1 MQFHYHK
8 QEIKITFK
16 KSIQQYKGLLFKNI
30 NPKLDI
36 YRDKSISFRNG
47 RVIGKTWIQDITCFD
62 EEIEDYSFH
71 KRGCHIVLRN
81 SLDIIRVISEN
92 FITLRIRK
100 NATHR
105 IQLNEENYI
114 NYHEGTLN
122 GQPNKLIT
130 QNSYYIEEMNCAIN
144 QNQLIPIGIKIEP
157 LIKYSKIR
165 CIKLSEETYCIQQIN
180 KEQCLNILIHQDKQI
195 PFYNDVLYL
204 EGQLSYINGYFLLYN
219 NEKLQMINQNGIEY
233 EETLHGQCYLDGSE
247 IFILRDISIDE
258 QLVKNTIDFTIKVT
272 GVLLKIQII
281 TKSLKLKMMLEENQI
296 PPQEIPD
303 YLVKINDQKFIK
315 ETVKKLWKQKSIN
328 KTQLIEIYNV
338 LVGMKRSNKLRGKL
352 NLIQCY
358 ETENLD
364 NLSFLNCISSE
375 TCDLQQIIKL
385 FQNHI
390 IYNYIHFLNLIIKH
404 KPQFLDEVLPNGTL
418 FLNFEPLE
426 LGTLS
431 KQNKLNDLSFLGTY
445 NVPQIQTNYQ
455 KIATQ
460 FLIQCH
466 GIYYLPIQQ
475 EDFTFFLYT
484 LLIKG
489 GQSRLTLKQF
499 MQEQD
504 KLHTLFTYSSKIESL
519 FGQLNQYYQEHN
531 LNWFDEMLN
540 QLRKTQYP
548 VQIFQSILD
557 YCPNLTTKEYLVPVN
572 LAFERLLTFSTDNY
586 QLFQQLLDSFIFIRN
601 SFDQDEYD
609 QLQNL
614 ISLLQQS
621 TILSQII
628 SNFNVVYQLNTIINK
643 IMQNPE
649 ESQKCIEQL
658 LENYHV
664 NRVKQMQFKIQ
675 DKIFNLQN
683 QNELKQCFSFGFKNY
698 IKDEKKI
705 ELSIFKKNLEFGKY
719 RDVKLLCQTF
729 NLSIN
734 QFDEAISDAMYRY
747 LQLQKK
753 IDYIEDERKKFLEIV
768 NEIQKIKKEK
778 LVQTKKTMSLY
789 KFIIESKEVGN
800 YKDLDLFKC
809 NQILFQIYRRTQ
821 NLDLPYLRLKKK
833 LAKANNLAIYD
844 REFCKFMIDL
854 AQKNFNIKPQKAQL
868 ILDDLS
874 KNGDE
879 IIQSEVSIILLQF
892 SKDENQKREQYWKV
906 LKQSSSADT
915 VQTLLKFQQ
924 KQTKQIQLMPQKI
937 EIISKE
943 LIEASLD
950 NSISIAK
957 FEQEYKKF
965 YSENLIDV
973 VFLDTL
979 LKDPQEAFFLLS
991 IKQSQNTKLL
1001 IQKLVQSQL
1010 LNSEK
1015 ILNYYIQTFVKPFN
1029 VINLL
1034 QGDDKELEELAQA
1047 LVISQHKQIFDKRC
1061 IFNKNERLNQIME
1074 RLDTL
1079 ELDNIIPELLYFKDL
1094 NIKELKIQN
1103 FIKRIQQT
1111 NLRQYYKNQ
1120 EQSLTSYVKNQIKRN
1135 PEIINIQID
1144 LRYHFIIYEDI
1155 YGFTIK
1161 EKYLIRSFIYQ
1172 CIESNKSIQNYDNIY
1187 KQIISKEF
1195 NFEQVKEDFYQ
1206 IIELECLFIISEI
1219 AKYYYQKQEEVIQFY
1234 CQKLLS
1240 SSQCNDEI
1248 TFWQKQDPQNQIR
1261 NILLDTLKKQ
1271 NQSLQLNNELRS
1283 LIV

>member
-47 RVIGKTWIQDITCFD
+47 KVIGKTWIQDITCFD
-62 EEIEDYSFH
+62 EEIEDCSFH
-71 KRGCHIVLRN
+71 KKGCHIVLRN

-165 CIKLSEETYCIQQIN
+165 CIKISEETYCIQQIN
-180 KEQCLNILIHQDKQI
+180 KEQCLNILIHQDKQV

-258 QLVKNTIDFTIKVT
+258 QFVKNTIDFTIKVT

-328 KTQLIEIYNV
+328 KNQLIEIYNV
-338 LVGMKRSNKLRGKL
+338 LVGMKKSNKLRGKL

-418 FLNFEPLE
+418 FQNFEPLE

-445 NVPQIQTNYQ
+445 NVPKIQTNYQ
-455 KIATQ
+455 KIASQ

-628 SNFNVVYQLNTIINK
+628 SNFNVIYQLNTIINK

-892 SKDENQKREQYWKV
+892 SKDENQKKEQYWKV

-924 KQTKQIQLMPQKI
+924 KQSKQIQLMPQKI

-943 LIEASLD
+943 LIEVSLD

-965 YSENLIDV
+965 YSENIIDV

-1015 ILNYYIQTFVKPFN
+1015 ILNYYIQTLVKPFN

-1120 EQSLTSYVKNQIKRN
+1120 EQSLTSYVKNQIKHN

-1234 CQKLLS
+1234 CQKLLQN
-1240 SSQCNDEI
+1240 SQCNDEI

-1261 NILLDTLKKQ
+1261 NILIDTLKKQ

>member
-8 QEIKITFK
+8 QEYNRTFK
-16 KSIQQYKGLLFKNI
+16 KSIQQYKGLFFKNI

-36 YRDKSISFRNG
+36 YRDKSVSFRNG

-62 EEIEDYSFH
+62 EEIEDCSFY

-81 SLDIIRVISEN
+81 SLDIIRVVSEN
-92 FITLRIRK
+92 FNTFRIRK
-100 NATHR
+100 NVSHR

-122 GQPNKLIT
+122 GQPNRLIT

-144 QNQLIPIGIKIEP
+144 QNQLIPLGIKIEP

-165 CIKLSEETYCIQQIN
+165 CIKLSEETYCLQQIN
-180 KEQCLNILIHQDKQI
+180 KEKCLNILIHQNKQV

-204 EGQLSYINGYFLLYN
+204 EGQLSYINGYFLLLN
-219 NEKLQMINQNGIEY
+219 NEKLQMINQHGVEY
-233 EETLHGQCYLDGSE
+233 EEALHGQCYLDGSE

-258 QLVKNTIDFTIKVT
+258 QQVKNTIDFTIKIT
-272 GVLLKIQII
+272 GVLLKVQII
-281 TKSLKLKMMLEENQI
+281 TKSLKLKMMLEDNQI
-296 PPQEIPD
+296 PPEKIPE

-328 KTQLIEIYNV
+328 KIQLIEIFNV
-338 LVGMKRSNKLRGKL
+338 LVGMKKSAKLKGKL
-352 NLIQCY
+352 NLLQCY

-364 NLSFLNCISSE
+364 NLSFINCIQSE
-375 TCDLQQIIKL
+375 TCDLQQIIRL
-385 FQNHI
+385 FQNHV
-390 IYNYIHFLNLIIKH
+390 IYNYIHFLNLILKH
-404 KPQFLDEVLPNGTL
+404 KPKFLEEVLPNGAL
-418 FLNFEPLE
+418 FQNFEPLE
-426 LGTLS
+426 QGSLS
-431 KQNKLNDLSFLGTY
+431 KQNKLNDLSFLGGS
-445 NVPQIQTNYQ
+445 NVPKIQTNYQ

-460 FLIQCH
+460 LLIQCH
-466 GIYYLPIQQ
+466 GIYYLPFQQ
-475 EDFTFFLYT
+475 DDFTFFLYD
-484 LLIKG
+484 LLVKG

-504 KLHTLFTYSSKIESL
+504 KIYTLFTYSSKIESL
-519 FGQLNQYYQEHN
+519 FGELNSYYKQHN

-548 VQIFQSILD
+548 VQVFQSILD
-557 YCPNLTTKEYLVPVN
+557 YCPNLSTKEYLIPVN
-572 LAFERLLTFSTDNY
+572 LAFERILTFTSDNH
-586 QLFQQLLDSFIFIRN
+586 QQFQQLLDSFIFIRN

-614 ISLLQQS
+614 ISQLQQS
-621 TILSQII
+621 NILAQII
-628 SNFNVVYQLNTIINK
+628 LNFNVIYQLSTIINK
-643 IMQNPE
+643 IMLNSDE
-649 ESQKCIEQL
+649 CQKCIEQL

-664 NRVKQMQFKIQ
+664 NRVKQMQFKIS
-675 DKIFNLQN
+675 DKTFNLQN
-683 QNELKQCFSFGFKNY
+683 QNELKQCFSYGFKNY

-705 ELSIFKKNLEFGKY
+705 EISIFRKNLEFGKY
-719 RDVKLLCQTF
+719 RDAKLLCQSF
-729 NLSIN
+729 NLSTN
-734 QFDEAISDAMYRY
+734 QFDEAISDAMFRY

-753 IDYIEDERKKFLEIV
+753 IDYIEDERKKFLEIA
-768 NEIQKIKKEK
+768 NEVQKIKKEK
-778 LVQTKKTMSLY
+778 LVKTKKTMSLY

-800 YKDLDLFKC
+800 YKDLDQFKC

-821 NLDLPYLRLKKK
+821 NLDLPYIRLKKK
-833 LAKANNLAIYD
+833 LAKANDLIIYD

-854 AQKNFNIKPQKAQL
+854 AQKNFTIKPQKAQF
-868 ILDDLS
+868 ILEDLS

-906 LKQSSSADT
+906 LKQSSSVDT
-915 VQTLLKFQQ
+915 IQTLLKFQQ

-943 LIEASLD
+943 LIEASLE
-950 NSISIAK
+950 NSISLAK

-965 YSENLIDV
+965 YTENITDV

-979 LKDPQEAFFLLS
+979 LKDPQEAFFLLQ

-1015 ILNYYIQTFVKPFN
+1015 ILIHYIQTFVKPFN

-1034 QGDDKELEELAQA
+1034 QGDDQELEDLAQA
-1047 LVISQHKQIFDKRC
+1047 LVISQHKHIFDKKC
-1061 IFNKNERLNQIME
+1061 IFNKNERLNQIIE

-1079 ELDNIIPELLYFKDL
+1079 ELDNIIPEFKYFKDL
-1094 NIKELKIQN
+1094 NFQQLKIQN
-1103 FIKRIQQT
+1103 FLKRIQQID
-1111 NLRQYYKNQ
+1111 LKEYYLNN
-1120 EQSLTSYVKNQIKRN
+1120 EQGLKSYIKNQIKLI
-1135 PEIINIQID
+1135 PEIINIKID
-1144 LRYHFIIYEDI
+1144 LRYHFIIYEEI
-1155 YGFTIK
+1155 YGFTPI
-1161 EKYLIRSFIYQ
+1161 EKQLIRSFIKQCVIGNKPYQ
-1172 CIESNKSIQNYDNIY
+1172 FYDKIY

-1195 NFEQVKEDFYQ
+1195 DFESVKEDFQ
-1206 IIELECLFIISEI
+1206 EIIESECIYIIIKVAE
-1219 AKYYYQKQEEVIQFY
+1219 YYFKKQKEVIQSY
-1234 CQKLLS
+1234 CQKLIQNPQS
-1240 SSQCNDEI
+1240 NKEI
-1248 TFWQKQDPQNQIR
+1248 TFWLNQDPQDQIR
-1261 NILLDTLKKQ
+1261 NILFDTLKQ
-1271 NQSLQLNNELRS
+1271 QSTSLQLNNELRS